1 MTLQHK
7 DLEDLLSEVIEIDSD
22 KSKMGDDADIVTVT
36 FSTITQEAANDLSGF
51 IERGY
56 EFVLD
61 ADVTSSEQADGTY
74 KVFVELER
82 DRNSAKNIMELAN
95 GVQNLTGL
103 EKFRFRYYKNFKS
116 NDLSE
121 ENLEDV
127 MPLSPDDYGINNDIS
142 ESNLENYK
150 NFFNKS
156 YVDSVCMFE
165 NKITIKKLYADPV
178 QFNFIDFGPT
188 VETIENIKES
198 FNADDFAEIIFLSK
212 YIGDYN
218 ITKYGNKLTFDNGG
232 QTLVLER
239 VVV

>member
-103 EKFRFRYYKNFKS
+103 ENLQLHISIMISSFALLKNNGRFFS
-116 NDLSE
+116 IFQCS
-121 ENLEDV
+121 
-127 MPLSPDDYGINNDIS
+127 IS
-142 ESNLENYK
+142 E
-150 NFFNKS
+150 
-156 YVDSVCMFE
+156 
-165 NKITIKKLYADPV
+165 
-178 QFNFIDFGPT
+178 
-188 VETIENIKES
+188 
-198 FNADDFAEIIFLSK
+198 LS
-212 YIGDYN
+212 
-218 ITKYGNKLTFDNGG
+218 
-232 QTLVLER
+232 TLR
-239 VVV
+239 